1 MRLII
6 EPDSEAAARRAASEI
21 ASACKAALE
30 ERNRALIALSG
41 GRTPGSMIEMLRKH
55 TLPWHD
61 VYVAQ
66 VDERIVPAGDERR
79 NLTQLECLL
88 VREGPLP
95 RENLLDMP
103 VETADPEAA
112 ARAYEATLVAIGGRG
127 VRLDL
132 VQLGLGADGHTA
144 SLIPGDPVLEI
155 DDRDVAVSRE
165 YQGTRRMTLTCPPL
179 SRARA
184 RLWLVTGPEKADALR
199 RLIDGDADIPANRVE
214 RLGTLVVADRAAAPG
229 LSPS

>member
-1 MRLII
+1 VRLII
-6 EPDSEAAARRAASEI
+6 EPDAKAAARRAASEI
-21 ASACKAALE
+21 AGACEGALE

-41 GRTPGSMIEMLRKH
+41 GRTPGSMVDMLRKH

-79 NLTQLECLL
+79 NLTQLERLL

-112 ARAYEATLVAIGGRG
+112 ARGYEATLLAIGGRG
-127 VRLDL
+127 FRLDL

-165 YQGTRRMTLTCPPL
+165 YQGTQRMTLTCPAL

-199 RLIDGDADIPANRVE
+199 MLIDGDADIPANRVE
-214 RLGTLVVADRAAAPG
+214 RLGALVVADRAAAPG